1 MHYIFAVLFAAAA
14 AAPALDPGLGTLH
27 WKVSTRDARAQAYFD
42 QGMRYVYAFN
52 HEQAVRSFNEA
63 TKRDPELAIGY
74 WGAALALG
82 PNINMDVD
90 PDREKQAYE
99 GVHAAMAHE
108 THASAKERGLIAAL
122 AKRYSNDPKADLKKL
137 AVDYSAAMGAL
148 TKKYP
153 DDLDIA

>member
-1 MHYIFAVLFAAAA
+1 MHYIVALLIAAAT

-27 WKVSTRDARAQAYFD
+27 WKVSTRDAGAQAYFD

-63 TKRDPELAIGY
+63 TKRDPELAMGY

-82 PNINMDVD
+82 PNINLDVD

-99 GVHAAMAHE
+99 LAQSARAHE
-108 THASAKERGLIAAL
+108 QHASPKERDLIDVL
-122 AKRYSNDPKADLKKL
+122 TRRYSNDPSADLRKL
-137 AVDYSAAMGAL
+137 SANYSAGMRELHA
-148 TKKYP
+148 KYP
-153 DDLDIA
+153 DDA